1 MMREAGLT
9 YWTVM
14 KSSYCAGA
22 ISISLRTGTQWW
34 AEWAPLVTLFLCMP
48 RNRVAGHCTPMSA
61 SPVIR
66 NRNQRPS
73 GSLGLFVKAHIQFV
87 DHHRPF
93 GILMQ
98 LLLEK
103 VSLPRRPEV
112 GINQLYV
119 VRQGVAGDER
129 FDALIVRIQCQ
140 LGEQVVDGRC
150 SLFHVISSPGDI
162 PVFISSYG
170 SGRRTQEFDAFGLMR
185 RWPFVLCLQVIC
197 FQYSRMHIDR
207 LAGTRPAF
215 KSWSSWPP
223 VSGLQRFCDTAVY
236 KRYISRSCHEP
247 VESATRL
254 HKVCGG
260 AFSASACSVP
270 EKIRSLDAVYGLT
283 TFLTALTSGSL
294 IFMFEGLYF
303 GCK

>member
-1 MMREAGLT
+1 M
-9 YWTVM
+9 
-14 KSSYCAGA
+14 
-22 ISISLRTGTQWW
+22 
-34 AEWAPLVTLFLCMP
+34 
-48 RNRVAGHCTPMSA
+48 
-61 SPVIR
+61 
-66 NRNQRPS
+66 QR
-73 GSLGLFVKAHIQFV
+73 
-87 DHHRPF
+87 
-93 GILMQ
+93 
-98 LLLEK
+98 LL
-103 VSLPRRPEV
+103 
-112 GINQLYV
+112 
-119 VRQGVAGDER
+119 
-129 FDALIVRIQCQ
+129 
-140 LGEQVVDGRC
+140 
-150 SLFHVISSPGDI
+150 
-162 PVFISSYG
+162 
-170 SGRRTQEFDAFGLMR
+170 
-185 RWPFVLCLQVIC
+185 
-197 FQYSRMHIDR
+197 
-207 LAGTRPAF
+207 